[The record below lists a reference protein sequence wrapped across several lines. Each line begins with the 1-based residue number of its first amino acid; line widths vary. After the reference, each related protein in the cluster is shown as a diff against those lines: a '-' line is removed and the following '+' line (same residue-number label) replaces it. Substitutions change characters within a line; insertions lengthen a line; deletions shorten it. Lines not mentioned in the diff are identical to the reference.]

1 MNIQRLS
8 ISGAILASLLF
19 TAWLIN
25 GDSRDSQ
32 AIAFS
37 LVAGGLFGY
46 ILQRARFCFFCIT
59 RDFLEQR
66 DSSGLLALVIALL
79 VGTLGYHAVF
89 GLFLPDPSVGRL
101 PPDAHIG
108 PISWVLALAA
118 LVFGIGMALSR
129 SCISAHLY
137 RLGEGSIGSIPALL
151 GALLGFG
158 IGFATWNTL
167 YLAAIQQGPV
177 VWLPSYL
184 GYAGSALLQIAVL
197 GAIALVLL
205 RKHQM
210 PSATKPTLGPIATL
224 FQQRWSAPIAGLAI
238 GFLAVIVYLRVAPL
252 GVTAELGSLSR
263 TAGDQLGLIPSRLQG
278 LDTLAGCATA
288 VKETLL
294 SPNGA
299 FVIGMVIMAF
309 AAALPAG
316 DFKPRLPSLSES
328 ARNFLGGVML
338 GWGAMTAIG
347 CTVGTLLSG
356 IMAAALS
363 GWIFAVF
370 CLIGVIGTWKLLQRT
385 HS

>member
-1 MNIQRLS
+1 M
-8 ISGAILASLLF
+8 ISGAIVASLLF
-19 TAWLIN
+19 AAWLIN

-46 ILQRARFCFFCIT
+46 ILQRSRFCFFCIT
-59 RDFLEQR
+59 RDFLDRR
-66 DSSGLLALVIALL
+66 DASGLLALVIALL
-79 VGTLGYHAVF
+79 VGTLGYHAIF
-89 GLFLPDPSVGRL
+89 GLFLPDPGSGRL

-108 PISWVLALAA
+108 PVSWVLALAA
-118 LVFGIGMALSR
+118 LVFGIGMAVSR

-151 GALLGFG
+151 GAFLGFG
-158 IGFATWNTL
+158 LGFSTWNTL
-167 YLAAIQQGPV
+167 YLAAVQQGPV
-177 VWLPSYL
+177 VWLP
-184 GYAGSALLQIAVL
+184 GYFGYSGSALLQITIL
-197 GAIALVLL
+197 GTIALLLL
-205 RKHQM
+205 RAHQTRNTQRM
-210 PSATKPTLGPIATL
+210 EHGSIATL

-252 GVTAELGSLSR
+252 GVTAELGSVSR
-263 TAGDQLGLIPSRLQG
+263 TAGNQLGLLPSRLQG

-294 SPNGA
+294 SANGA
-299 FVIGMVIMAF
+299 FVIGMVSMAF

-316 DFKPRLPSLSES
+316 DFKPSLPGLSES
-328 ARNFLGGVML
+328 VRNFSGGVLL

-370 CLIGVIGTWKLLQRT
+370 CLIGVIGTWKLLQWFNP
-385 HS
+385 

>member
-1 MNIQRLS
+1 MRIQRLS
-8 ISGAILASLLF
+8 ISGAIVASLF
-19 TAWLIN
+19 FAAWLMN
-25 GDSRDSQ
+25 GQTRDSQ

-37 LVAGGLFGY
+37 LVAGGMFGY

-59 RDFLEQR
+59 RDFMDQR
-66 DSSGLLALVIALL
+66 DASGLLALVIALL

-89 GLFLPDPSVGRL
+89 GLFLPDASAGRL

-137 RLGEGSIGSIPALL
+137 RLGEGSIGSIPALI

-158 IGFATWNTL
+158 LGFATWNSL

-177 VWLPSYL
+177 IWLPTHL
-184 GYAGSALLQIAVL
+184 GYGGSALLQVIVL
-197 GAIALVLL
+197 GGIALLLVRAHKKPACTKPATSAIAALV
-205 RKHQM
+205 
-210 PSATKPTLGPIATL
+210 
-224 FQQRWSAPIAGLAI
+224 QQRWSAPVAGLAI
-238 GFLAVIVYLRVAPL
+238 GFLAVVVYLRVAPL

-263 TAGDQLGLIPSRLQG
+263 TAGDQLGLLPARLQG
-278 LDTLAGCATA
+278 LDTLAGCATV

-299 FVIGMVIMAF
+299 FVIGMVSMAF

-316 DFKPRLPSLSES
+316 DFKPRLPSASE
-328 ARNFLGGVML
+328 AGRNLLGGVLL

-370 CLIGVIGTWKLLQRT
+370 CLIGVISTWKILQRAEA
-385 HS
+385 